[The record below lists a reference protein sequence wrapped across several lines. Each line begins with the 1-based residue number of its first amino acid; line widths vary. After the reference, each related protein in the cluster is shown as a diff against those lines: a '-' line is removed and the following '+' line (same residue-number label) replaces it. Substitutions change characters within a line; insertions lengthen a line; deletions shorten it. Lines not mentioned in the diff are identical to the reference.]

1 MLGGWLPTLTDK
13 ERRGAAAALLAL
25 LIGLLVS
32 RIVADSVTFVAL
44 IVLPLV
50 VYSIVA
56 GKLKEFSA
64 PGGWGA
70 KFEEIAAEKVKPS
83 PITDS
88 VQNLDIF
95 SKGGVRALA
104 NAVQDRTTQNPIAL
118 TLTLGKTSYT
128 PQDLKASIDTLRAF
142 DPETTVLF
150 LYSNGTLAAYAE
162 ATAVLAL
169 LRTPDYEAELMG
181 YVANSN
187 ADALRTLPG
196 FQSQALSSER
206 SNAEALQ
213 LMQKS
218 NARSLV
224 VTGID
229 NRPTGVVKRD
239 QITAKMLLELADARN
254 QVTS

>member
-1 MLGGWLPTLTDK
+1 MSESLLPKLTEK
-13 ERRGAAAALLAL
+13 ERRGVAAALIAL
-25 LIGLLVS
+25 LAGLFVS
-32 RIVADSVTFVAL
+32 RIVTDSVTFVAL
-44 IVLPLV
+44 LVLPLV
-50 VYSIVA
+50 VYSVVA

-70 KFEEIAAEKVKPS
+70 KFEEIAAEKVNPS

-95 SKGGVRALA
+95 TKGGVRALA
-104 NAVQDRTTQNPIAL
+104 GAVKDRTSQNPIAL
-118 TLTLGKTSYT
+118 TLKLGKTTYT
-128 PQDLKASIDTLRAF
+128 SQDLKASIDTLRAF

-162 ATAVLAL
+162 STAVLAL
-169 LRTPDYEAELMG
+169 LSTPDYEADLIG
-181 YVANSN
+181 YVANSD

-213 LMQKS
+213 LMRKS

-239 QITAKMLLELADARN
+239 QIVAKMLLELADAKT
-254 QVTS
+254 QPAA